1 MTGRPKSDN
10 LANLYKDYLNRLK
23 NFGNVDLLLFP
34 EIGFKKE
41 PTPKQIELRL
51 NEEAKTII
59 ETLDKSAKIILID
72 LHGKDIDSIVFS
84 KEIEKIKSSG
94 TSHIYVIVGSSYGIS
109 NLLREKAYLTLK
121 LSSLT
126 FTHPLA
132 LLLAME
138 QVYRA
143 EMISANKTY
152 TRAALRRP
160 S

>member
-1 MTGRPKSDN
+1 MKYTFIMTGRPKSDN

-143 EMISANKTY
+143 EMIFANKTY
-152 TRAALRRP
+152 HK
-160 S
+160 

>member
-1 MTGRPKSDN
+1 MNESIKKR
-10 LANLYKDYLNRLK
+10 
-23 NFGNVDLLLFP
+23 VLL
-34 EIGFKKE
+34 
-41 PTPKQIELRL
+41 
-51 NEEAKTII
+51 EAKTII

-152 TRAALRRP
+152 HK
-160 S
+160 

>member
-1 MTGRPKSDN
+1 MKYTFIMTGRPKSDN

-84 KEIEKIKSSG
+84 KEIEKIKSSE

-152 TRAALRRP
+152 HK
-160 S
+160 

>member
-152 TRAALRRP
+152 HK
-160 S
+160 

>member
-1 MTGRPKSDN
+1 MKYTFIMTGRPKSDN

-132 LLLAME
+132 FLLAME

-152 TRAALRRP
+152 HK
-160 S
+160 

>member
-1 MTGRPKSDN
+1 MKYTFIMTGRPKSDN

-41 PTPKQIELRL
+41 TTPKQIELRL

-152 TRAALRRP
+152 HK
-160 S
+160 

>member
-1 MTGRPKSDN
+1 MKYTFVMTGRPKSDN

-152 TRAALRRP
+152 HK
-160 S
+160 

>member
-1 MTGRPKSDN
+1 MKYTFIMTGRPKSDT

-152 TRAALRRP
+152 HK
-160 S
+160 

>member
-1 MTGRPKSDN
+1 MKYTFIMTGRPKSDN

-109 NLLREKAYLTLK
+109 NLLRKKAYLTLK

-152 TRAALRRP
+152 HK
-160 S
+160 

>member
-1 MTGRPKSDN
+1 MKYTFVMTGRPKSDN

-132 LLLAME
+132 VLLAME

-152 TRAALRRP
+152 HK
-160 S
+160 

>member
-1 MTGRPKSDN
+1 MKYTFIMTGRPKSDN

-143 EMISANKTY
+143 EMISANKSY
-152 TRAALRRP
+152 HK
-160 S
+160 

>member
-41 PTPKQIELRL
+41 PTPKQIEFRL

-152 TRAALRRP
+152 HK
-160 S
+160 

>member
-1 MTGRPKSDN
+1 MKYTFIMTGRPKSDN

-94 TSHIYVIVGSSYGIS
+94 TSHIYVIVGSSYGLS

-152 TRAALRRP
+152 HK
-160 S
+160 

>member
-1 MTGRPKSDN
+1 MTGRPKYDT

-152 TRAALRRP
+152 HK
-160 S
+160 

>member
-10 LANLYKDYLNRLK
+10 LANLYKDYLNRSK

-152 TRAALRRP
+152 HK
-160 S
+160 

>member
-72 LHGKDIDSIVFS
+72 LHGKDIDSIFFS

-152 TRAALRRP
+152 HK
-160 S
+160 

>member
-1 MTGRPKSDN
+1 MTGRPKFDN

-152 TRAALRRP
+152 HK
-160 S
+160 

>member
-1 MTGRPKSDN
+1 MKYTFIMTGRPKSDN

-84 KEIEKIKSSG
+84 KVIEKIKSSG

-152 TRAALRRP
+152 HK
-160 S
+160 

>member
-1 MTGRPKSDN
+1 MKYTFIMTGRPKSDN

-72 LHGKDIDSIVFS
+72 LHGKDIDSIIFS

-152 TRAALRRP
+152 HK
-160 S
+160 

>member
-1 MTGRPKSDN
+1 MKYTFIMTGRPKSDN

-72 LHGKDIDSIVFS
+72 LHGKDINSIVFS

-152 TRAALRRP
+152 HK
-160 S
+160 

>member
-1 MTGRPKSDN
+1 MKYTFIMTGRPKSDN

-126 FTHPLA
+126 FAHPLA

-152 TRAALRRP
+152 HK
-160 S
+160 

>member
-1 MTGRPKSDN
+1 MKYTFIMTGRPKSDN

-23 NFGNVDLLLFP
+23 NFGNVNLLLFP

-152 TRAALRRP
+152 HK
-160 S
+160 

>member
-1 MTGRPKSDN
+1 MKYTLIMTGRPKSDN

-152 TRAALRRP
+152 HK
-160 S
+160 

>member
-1 MTGRPKSDN
+1 MKYTFIMTGRPKSDN

-94 TSHIYVIVGSSYGIS
+94 TSHIYVIVGFSYGIS

-152 TRAALRRP
+152 HK
-160 S
+160 

>member
-1 MTGRPKSDN
+1 MKYTFIMTGRPKSDN

-72 LHGKDIDSIVFS
+72 LHGKDMNSIVFS

-152 TRAALRRP
+152 HK
-160 S
+160 

>member
-1 MTGRPKSDN
+1 MKYTFIMTGRPKSDN

-23 NFGNVDLLLFP
+23 NFGNVDLLLFS

-152 TRAALRRP
+152 HK
-160 S
+160 

>member
-1 MTGRPKSDN
+1 MKYTFIMTGRPKSDN

-138 QVYRA
+138 QLYRA

-152 TRAALRRP
+152 HK
-160 S
+160 

>member
-1 MTGRPKSDN
+1 MKYTFIMTGRPKSDN

-23 NFGNVDLLLFP
+23 NFGNADLLLFP

-152 TRAALRRP
+152 HK
-160 S
+160 

>member
-23 NFGNVDLLLFP
+23 NFGNVDLLLFS

-152 TRAALRRP
+152 HK
-160 S
+160 

>member
-1 MTGRPKSDN
+1 MKYTFIMTGRPKSEN

-23 NFGNVDLLLFP
+23 NFGNIDLLLFP

-51 NEEAKTII
+51 DEEAKTII

-72 LHGKDIDSIVFS
+72 LHGKDMDSIVFS

-109 NLLREKAYLTLK
+109 NLLREKAYLKLK

-152 TRAALRRP
+152 HK
-160 S
+160 

>member
-23 NFGNVDLLLFP
+23 NFGNADLLLFP

-152 TRAALRRP
+152 HK
-160 S
+160 

>member
-1 MTGRPKSDN
+1 MKYTFIMTGRPKSDN

-34 EIGFKKE
+34 EIGSKKE

-152 TRAALRRP
+152 HK
-160 S
+160 

>member
-1 MTGRPKSDN
+1 MKYTFIMTGRPKSDN

-51 NEEAKTII
+51 NEEAKTIT

-152 TRAALRRP
+152 HK
-160 S
+160 

>member
-1 MTGRPKSDN
+1 MKYTFIMTGRPKSDN

-34 EIGFKKE
+34 EIGFKKK

-143 EMISANKTY
+143 EMIFANKTY
-152 TRAALRRP
+152 HK
-160 S
+160 

>member
-1 MTGRPKSDN
+1 MKYTFIMTGRPKSDN

-23 NFGNVDLLLFP
+23 IFGNVDLLLFP

-72 LHGKDIDSIVFS
+72 LHGKDINSIVFS

-152 TRAALRRP
+152 HK
-160 S
+160 

>member
-1 MTGRPKSDN
+1 MKYTFIMTGRPKSDN

-41 PTPKQIELRL
+41 PMPKQIELRL

-152 TRAALRRP
+152 HK
-160 S
+160 

>member
-1 MTGRPKSDN
+1 MKYTFIMTGRPKSDN
-10 LANLYKDYLNRLK
+10 LANLYKDYVNRLK

-152 TRAALRRP
+152 HK
-160 S
+160 

>member
-1 MTGRPKSDN
+1 MKYTFIMTGRPKSDN

-126 FTHPLA
+126 FIHPLA

-152 TRAALRRP
+152 HK
-160 S
+160 

>member
-1 MTGRPKSDN
+1 MKYTFIMTGRPKSDN

-59 ETLDKSAKIILID
+59 ETLDESAKIILID

-152 TRAALRRP
+152 HK
-160 S
+160 

>member
-1 MTGRPKSDN
+1 MKYTFIMTGRPKSDN

-126 FTHPLA
+126 FTHTLA

-152 TRAALRRP
+152 HK
-160 S
+160 